1 MRNRELA
8 DFNNYKI
15 EGGME
20 KDRVQ
25 DIAAEL
31 AGALKSRRI
40 EMNITQEEL
49 AHRSGV
55 SFGSVKRF
63 ESKHEISMKHLIQIS
78 MVLELADRL
87 LALYTVELKEDEGV
101 FQEPE
106 AVYRRRSG
114 KKKII
119 RFEVPG
125 DLEFEDHD
133 LEMIIASKLY
143 ETGRLSAGD
152 AAKVAGLSKRTFI
165 ELLGRQGVSVFSSS
179 VDDLRN
185 DIANA

>member
-1 MRNRELA
+1 MVTY
-8 DFNNYKI
+8 NNYRI

-20 KDRVQ
+20 PDRLPE
-25 DIAAEL
+25 IATAV
-31 AGALKSRRI
+31 AGAFKSRRI

-49 AHRSGV
+49 SRRSGV

-63 ESKHEISMKHLIQIS
+63 ESKHEISMKHLIQLAV
-78 MVLELADRL
+78 VLKLADRL
-87 LALYTVELKEDEGV
+87 LTVFTEQLTKDDGV
-101 FQEPE
+101 VQEPE
-106 AVYRRRSG
+106 PVYRRRTG
-114 KKKII
+114 KKRII

-143 ETGRLSAGD
+143 ETGRLSAGH
-152 AAKVAGLSKRTFI
+152 AATLAGLSKRTFI
-165 ELLGRQGVSVFSSS
+165 ELLGKQGVSVFSTSI
-179 VDDLRN
+179 DDLRN

>member
-1 MRNRELA
+1 MVTY
-8 DFNNYKI
+8 NNYRI

-20 KDRVQ
+20 PDRLPE
-25 DIAAEL
+25 IATAV
-31 AGALKSRRI
+31 AVAFKSRRI

-49 AHRSGV
+49 SRRSGV

-63 ESKHEISMKHLIQIS
+63 ESKHEISMKHLIQLAV
-78 MVLELADRL
+78 VLKLADRL
-87 LALYTVELKEDEGV
+87 LTVFTEQLTKDDGV
-101 FQEPE
+101 VQEPE
-106 AVYRRRSG
+106 PVYRRRTG
-114 KKKII
+114 KKRII

-143 ETGRLSAGD
+143 ETGRLSAGH
-152 AAKVAGLSKRTFI
+152 AATVAGLSKRTFI
-165 ELLGRQGVSVFSSS
+165 ELLGKQGVSVFSTSI
-179 VDDLRN
+179 DDLRN

>member
-1 MRNRELA
+1 MA
-8 DFNNYKI
+8 DFDTYSS

-20 KDRVQ
+20 PNRLME
-25 DIAAEL
+25 IAAVF
-31 AGALKSRRI
+31 AGAFKSRRI

-49 AHRSGV
+49 ARRSGV

-63 ESKHEISMKHLIQIS
+63 ESKHEISMKHLIQLAL
-78 MVLELADRL
+78 VLELADRL
-87 LALYTVELKEDEGV
+87 LAVFTAQLTEGEGV
-101 FQEPE
+101 VQEPD

-114 KKKII
+114 KKRII

>member
-1 MRNRELA
+1 MA
-8 DFNNYKI
+8 DDNNYSI
-15 EGGME
+15 EGGVQQ
-20 KDRVQ
+20 DRLQ
-25 DIAAEL
+25 EIAAEL
-31 AGALKSRRI
+31 AGAFKSRRI

-49 AHRSGV
+49 ARRSGA
-55 SFGSVKRF
+55 SYGSLKRF
-63 ESKHEISMKHLIQIS
+63 ESKHEISMKHLIQLAL
-78 MVLELADRL
+78 VLELADRL
-87 LALYTVELKEDEGV
+87 LAVFTAQLTEGEGV
-101 FQEPE
+101 VQEPD

-114 KKKII
+114 KKRII